1 MPTGIKEQSTPLE
14 TPHGPTFWR
23 HAWIS
28 TTLCRRHNDR
38 HRWFPR
44 PPHGKTRGRIG
55 TSGKGKHKDQTSQGK
70 HRSRHGRFP
79 GGHMETGKIEYTRSK
94 DSIIPRYTSPGH
106 TKKSQISPLCTVILP
121 TIRTKICKPDTGSNG
136 PNNAPPETVPPDRI
150 PKEAIPRADRHHM
163 HKHDTIPTG
172 SQEAV
177 LCTNR
182 RFTILWSRK
191 SIPKGRGGQRT
202 TSGMHFTHLHKNG
215 TKLQHNKEGSV
226 GTALHTAFHGLLPPI
241 CIKNRD
247 SGGCPI
253 NPIPTNVQRQRRHSP
268 TFLIRA
274 VQIQCRN
281 STRPRRGQR
290 SSGRP

>member
-1 MPTGIKEQSTPLE
+1 
-14 TPHGPTFWR
+14 
-23 HAWIS
+23 
-28 TTLCRRHNDR
+28 
-38 HRWFPR
+38 
-44 PPHGKTRGRIG
+44 
-55 TSGKGKHKDQTSQGK
+55 
-70 HRSRHGRFP
+70 
-79 GGHMETGKIEYTRSK
+79 METGKVEYTRSK
-94 DSIIPRYTSPGH
+94 DSIVPRYTSPGH
-106 TKKSQISPLCTVILP
+106 TKKTQISPLCTVILP
-121 TIRTKICKPDTGSNG
+121 TIRTKIRKPDTGSNG
-136 PNNAPPETVPPDRI
+136 PNNASPETVPPNRV

-163 HKHDTIPTG
+163 HKYDTIPTG

-202 TSGMHFTHLHKNG
+202 TSGMHFTHLHKNR

-253 NPIPTNVQRQRRHSP
+253 NPIPTDVQRQRRHSP

-281 STRPRRGQR
+281 STRPRRRQR
-290 SSGRP
+290 SSGCPQPSPQGHCQHTNGERQSPDSHRGTNHWMAKETIYSQGLYLHTRGSGRHARSSKSTQPGHNKDKTP